1 MTQGPEKVALSKW
14 QFTKTANKILGRN
27 ELAGRSK
34 ERVKRS
40 INIRI
45 ISLCHQLSNKIIVNF
60 EGIFSFT
67 WISDFKKCQWC
78 HLLNFWTIDVCKD
91 MF

>member
-45 ISLCHQLSNKIIVNF
+45 ISLCHQLSNKIIVDSNIALTSLIDEHLTAYSKLSEEF
-60 EGIFSFT
+60 NT
-67 WISDFKKCQWC
+67 FKQG
-78 HLLNFWTIDVCKD
+78 
-91 MF
+91 